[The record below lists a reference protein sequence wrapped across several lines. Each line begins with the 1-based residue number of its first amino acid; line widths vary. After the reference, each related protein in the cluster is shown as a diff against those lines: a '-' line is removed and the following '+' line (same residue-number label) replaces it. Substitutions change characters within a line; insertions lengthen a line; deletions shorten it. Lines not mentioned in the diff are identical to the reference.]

1 MQNKNNLSSTDTS
14 SLTTTKSGTQVI
26 QRVAALLRGISI
38 RNRVGARLIDL
49 CGEVQIERPTAHRI
63 LQGLVSEGLVR
74 QDETNKR
81 YYLGS
86 AIYEMGLAA
95 SPRTNIRDV
104 CHPYLQQIA
113 QQTGD
118 TVFLT
123 MRAGFDGVCIDRA
136 EGAFPIKVFVL
147 DIGRR
152 RPLNVGGGALAI
164 MSFLDSDEMNRI
176 LAANHDRCVERYQ
189 NYCENAARKTIVKA
203 RSKGFVVSDSIELP
217 GVRTIAVPIFDRN
230 NQPIAAIS
238 VSTVI
243 QRMDKNRSEMVLSCI
258 TSAIERIQP
267 NIYKIDA
274 EG

>member
-1 MQNKNNLSSTDTS
+1 MAKLASLTS
-14 SLTTTKSGTQVI
+14 SSSATKSGTQVI
-26 QRVAALLRGISI
+26 QRVAALLRGISLH
-38 RNRVGARLIDL
+38 NRIGARLIDL
-49 CGEVQIERPTAHRI
+49 CAEVEIERPTAHRI

-74 QDETNKR
+74 QDEANKR

-86 AIYEMGLAA
+86 AMYEMGLTA
-95 SPRTNIRDV
+95 SPRTNIRDL

-123 MRAGFDGVCIDRA
+123 MRTGFDGVCIDRA

-164 MSFLDSDEMNRI
+164 MSFLDDDEMSRI
-176 LAANHDRCVERYQ
+176 LKINHDRCVEKYP
-189 NYCENAARKTIVKA
+189 NYSESAARKTITRA

-217 GVRTIAVPIFDRN
+217 GVRTIAVPLFDRQQ
-230 NQPIAAIS
+230 QPIAAIS

-258 TSAIERIQP
+258 THSIERIQP
-267 NIYKIDA
+267 YLTKLEVD
-274 EG
+274 

>member
-1 MQNKNNLSSTDTS
+1 MTKNDPSTS
-14 SLTTTKSGTQVI
+14 VSPATKSGTQVI
-26 QRVAALLRGISI
+26 QRVAALLRGISL

-49 CGEVQIERPTAHRI
+49 CDEIDIERPTAHRI

-74 QDETNKR
+74 QDEANKR

-86 AIYEMGLAA
+86 AIYEMGLTA
-95 SPRTNIRDV
+95 SPRTNIRDL

-123 MRAGFDGVCIDRA
+123 TRAGFDGVCIDRA

-147 DIGRR
+147 DVGRR

-164 MSFLDSDEMNRI
+164 MGFLDDDEMNRI
-176 LAANHDRCVERYQ
+176 LKVNQDRCVEKYP
-189 NYCENAARKTIVKA
+189 NYSESAARKTILRA
-203 RSKGFVVSDSIELP
+203 RSKGFVVSDSIELS

-238 VSTVI
+238 VSTVV
-243 QRMDKNRSEMVLSCI
+243 QRMDKSRSEMVLSCI

-267 NIYKIDA
+267 NLFKLDA
-274 EG
+274 ED